1 MPFNMADKG
10 NQEKLL
16 IVPLLVFQN
25 KLDGY
30 IKDEQDGKELTSEQ
44 EKAVAKYEEV
54 VQQLSLSKEFCKQ
67 FNVVA
72 TAASKEAKR
81 DARKVSDSS
90 ALIQPAIAYV

>member
-10 NQEKLL
+10 NREKSL
-16 IVPLLVFQN
+16 IFPFLVFQN

-67 FNVVA
+67 FTVVA

-81 DARKVSDSS
+81 DARKVSDSL
-90 ALIQPAIAYV
+90 AVIQPPVADN